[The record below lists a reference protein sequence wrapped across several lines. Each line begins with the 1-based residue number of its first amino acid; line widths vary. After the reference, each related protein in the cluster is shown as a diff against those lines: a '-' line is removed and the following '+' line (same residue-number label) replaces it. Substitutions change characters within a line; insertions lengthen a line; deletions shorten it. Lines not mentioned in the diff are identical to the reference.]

1 MIDLRTDEQLMVAA
15 GEGDDVAFETLVLRL
30 RDGVNRFLRHLGCDP
45 QTVDDLTQETLLR
58 LWTSRNGYEPRAAL
72 RTYALTI
79 AKNLWLS
86 SNRRPEPALAT
97 DATTGRSDG
106 LDGLALADL
115 LPPSPERELFA
126 KYRALRIREAIIAL
140 PPRQRIVFVLSHIED
155 LPYAEIGRILGIA
168 EGTVKSRMHRA
179 IRNLRHALERDAS
192 RPASEED

>member
-1 MIDLRTDEQLMVAA
+1 MLDLRTNEELMVAA
-15 GEGDDVAFETLVLRL
+15 AEGDDDAFEVLVLRL
-30 RDGVNRFLRHLGCDP
+30 RDGVNRFLRYLGCDP

-79 AKNLWLS
+79 AKNLWL
-86 SNRRPEPALAT
+86 T